1 MLKKDTDYME
11 YLSSILGNTVIV
23 IFIYTIFL
31 VSLALEWKVNMS
43 RTLMLLPILGLLSQK
58 KYLRLSLFQSPQ
70 LRLAAFFP
78 LIALC
83 TWLLGPYGEG
93 GLKTFDWIM
102 YFIIGYVVAYEYQH
116 KAIFILLIIPF
127 TCLIASFSTI
137 IWHWIIDGNLAALFQ
152 IDLKMRIYNASA
164 NRMGFVLALAASIV
178 IGILPLINKH
188 RVFLFL
194 SLGALTLLCWYTQS
208 RSAFFS
214 LLGMS
219 GIAFLF
225 FLRKDVKQGLILAS
239 ILGFLLLVFFFFIGG
254 ARIPQTVSRASWD
267 FLLNGRG
274 DIWQAAWEIFQK
286 SPLFGFGVDS
296 FRQTLEV
303 HLLLP
308 ENANRFPDIRSQY
321 IFWNA
326 HQMVLGILSEMGV
339 SGLFVFFLLIVKG
352 LKEGICKYPLAFAP
366 FLMLVTFLVAGL
378 GGYGFH
384 RSWNAAFFFFSLGL
398 LDGLAGNEN
407 SGKITTPPTSTATE

>member
-1 MLKKDTDYME
+1 MCEKVADYMRNL
-11 YLSSILGNTVIV
+11 LSFFGHNLIV
-23 IFIYTIFL
+23 ISVYILFL
-31 VSLALEWKVNMS
+31 ASLALEWKVNMS

-58 KYLRLSLFQSPQ
+58 KYLRSSLLESTQ
-70 LRLAAFFP
+70 LKLAALYP

-83 TWLLGPYGEG
+83 SWLLGPYGEG

-102 YFIIGYVVAYEYQH
+102 YLVIGYVVAYEYQN

-127 TCLIASFSTI
+127 TCLLASFGSI
-137 IWHWIIDGNLAALFQ
+137 IWHWIVDGNIAALFQ
-152 IDLKMRIYNASA
+152 IDLKMKIYNDSA
-164 NRMGFVLALAASIV
+164 NRMGFLLAIAASLI
-178 IGILPLINKH
+178 IGILPLIN
-188 RVFLFL
+188 RYRAFLFL
-194 SLGALTLLCWYTQS
+194 SLGAIIILCWYTQS

-214 LLGMS
+214 LVGMS

-239 ILGFLLLVFFFFIGG
+239 LLGALLLVFFFFIGG
-254 ARIPQTVSRASWD
+254 VRIPQTISHASWD

-308 ENANRFPDIRSQY
+308 ENASRFPDIRSQY

-326 HQMVLGILSEMGV
+326 HQMVLGILSET
-339 SGLFVFFLLIVKG
+339 GLAGLLVFLLLIFKG

-398 LDGLAGNEN
+398 LDGLSAKGTPDKATMPPA
-407 SGKITTPPTSTATE
+407 STTTK